1 MRHSNRHPINIRSRS
16 VSTLAFSYDLGW
28 TRQVFQ
34 WIPAVKTSP
43 GSKLGASFA
52 LQVPMAITPSPLFPQ
67 QLKSQ
72 RMLSFSCCFCGGAV
86 QRTRVR
92 CGWRLGKG
100 VALSP
105 WPLYSNCFALLPQK
119 RKGER
124 QRERR
129 KEKTT
134 TKHLQKNTKNTPK
147 QNKNPT
153 KTKTKPNHQLKFT
166 KYTFTKGGECGFPV
180 YFLGDLA
187 KQANMAKCP
196 QNPKEQH
203 TGEPKVTK
211 GATTF
216 WVETQWQFGAM
227 LPDTV
232 GFKST
237 FSLPS
242 RTQTLSSCYTPA
254 CSMLKETSG
263 CL

>member
-1 MRHSNRHPINIRSRS
+1 M
-16 VSTLAFSYDLGW
+16 
-28 TRQVFQ
+28 
-34 WIPAVKTSP
+34 
-43 GSKLGASFA
+43 
-52 LQVPMAITPSPLFPQ
+52 
-67 QLKSQ
+67 
-72 RMLSFSCCFCGGAV
+72 
-86 QRTRVR
+86 
-92 CGWRLGKG
+92 
-100 VALSP
+100 ALSP
-105 WPLYSNCFALLPQK
+105 WPRTLTALLFCLK
-119 RKGER
+119 KGKER
-124 QRERR
+124 DREREAQS
-129 KEKTT
+129 KNK
-134 TKHLQKNTKNTPK
+134 TKHLPKNTKNTPK

-180 YFLGDLA
+180 YFLGDLV

-203 TGEPKVTK
+203 TDEPKVTK

-232 GFKST
+232 GLKST
-237 FSLPS
+237 FSLPN
-242 RTQTLSSCYTPA
+242 RTQTLSFCYTPA